1 MEDGSDEELRCFIA
15 TFVSAESA
23 ATLAGRLR
31 LPPGVRP
38 VDPAAWHVTL
48 RFLGSVPPAAL
59 PELLTVV
66 ADLHGHPLEVI
77 VTGFVGLPRWA
88 AARVIAG
95 AIAEDAGL
103 RAWAEQVAACV
114 HVRFGPGDH
123 AFRPHV
129 TVARSRRPIR
139 FRAQALAAPVA
150 IRLEPPGLYR
160 SRVGQDGARYERV
173 VDVDTGTTQ

>member
-1 MEDGSDEELRCFIA
+1 MEDGSDEDLRCFIA

-23 ATLAGRLR
+23 ATLARALR

-48 RFLGSVPPAAL
+48 RFLGSMPRSAMS
-59 PELLTVV
+59 ELLAAV
-66 ADLHGHPLEVI
+66 ADLHGHALEVT
-77 VTGFVGLPRWA
+77 VTGFIGLPRWA

-95 AIAEDAGL
+95 AIAEQAGL
-103 RAWAEQVAACV
+103 RAWAEQVAARV
-114 HVRFGPGDH
+114 QVRFGPGDH

-139 FRAQALAAPVA
+139 FRSQELPEPVV

-160 SRVGQDGARYERV
+160 SRLGQEGARYEQVLDADAEARK
-173 VDVDTGTTQ
+173 